1 MKIFQVSR
9 IVAVQ
14 AIGNHF
20 CNVLYA
26 QICSKASEIY
36 VKAPPQNAGVH
47 ETETL
52 TSTLHLRHILT
63 ASRHI
68 VI

>member
-9 IVAVQ
+9 IVKE
-14 AIGNHF
+14 IGNHF
-20 CNVLYA
+20 YNVLYA
-26 QICSKASEIY
+26 QNCSKATEIY
-36 VKAPPQNAGVH
+36 MKAPPQNAGVH
-47 ETETL
+47 ETLTL
-52 TSTLHLRHILT
+52 TLHLCHILT